1 MQTEFKP
8 FRFDEV
14 HDAALLNAAGYTY
27 SFWPA
32 KWEDIGGPESG
43 PKLWG
48 YPDTEV
54 WTLPGKFSSHEIV
67 VIDGEVVSASEV
79 PNGPEGREDQF

>member
-1 MQTEFKP
+1 MQTQFKP

-27 SFWPA
+27 AFWPA
-32 KWEDIGGPESG
+32 TWEDIGGPESG
-43 PKLWG
+43 PKLHG

-54 WTLPGKFSSHEIV
+54 WTLRGEHSSHEIV
-67 VIDGEVVSASEV
+67 VIDGQVVEASTV
-79 PNGPEGREDQF
+79 PNGPEGWEEQF